1 LFVSLSFSFST
12 INTLSPD
19 APDELQIVSSH
30 KTPPRIFFF
39 AAARRKRTKK
49 ERKKERK

>member
-39 AAARRKRTKK
+39 ARKRTKK
-49 ERKKERK
+49 ERRKKERK

>member
-39 AAARRKRTKK
+39 AARKRTKK
-49 ERKKERK
+49 ERRKKERK